1 MAQSTVFIVF
11 ILTLLLGLQPLTT
24 DLYLPALP
32 LISASFEAPVSLSQL
47 TLSAL
52 LLSFGV
58 SQLVWG
64 PLSDYYGRRP
74 ILLVGLGLY
83 VLSAIAGAQASSME
97 WLVAWRVV
105 QGVAMGASVM
115 CARALVRDLFDNPV
129 QAAKTMSQGLSG
141 LGVVACLATPVG
153 GLIAAWLGWRAVF
166 LFLAIVSASMLAIIF
181 WKLEE
186 TLRSPRTE
194 SLQPARLW
202 NTWRSILSHHTFW
215 SYALLQMATF
225 GGLFVFLASSSF
237 VFIQYLG
244 VSTPIYGL
252 IMFSMSASYI
262 AGTLLCRRLLLAFS
276 VQRTVVIGGIFAI
289 AGGSLMALFALLGWQ
304 SVAAIMLPFY
314 LFMVS
319 HGINQP
325 CAQSGVMGPFP
336 QSAGAASALSSL
348 VMVIG
353 AFVIGL
359 WLGKAMDGTT
369 LPMALG
375 VWFCALTVAATGWG
389 LAARVKLPDT
399 A

>member
-1 MAQSTVFIVF
+1 MTQSTVFIVF

-32 LISASFEAPVSLSQL
+32 LITETFDAPVSLSQM

-52 LLSFGV
+52 LLSFGA

-74 ILLVGLGLY
+74 ILLIGLGLY
-83 VLSAIAGAQASSME
+83 TLSAIAGSLVNTMA

-105 QGVAMGASVM
+105 QGVAMGAAIM

-153 GLIAAWLGWRAVF
+153 GLITAWFGWRAVF
-166 LFLAIVSASMLAIIF
+166 LFLAIISALSLAVIF
-181 WKLEE
+181 WRLEE

-194 SLQPARLW
+194 SLQPAQLMA
-202 NTWRSILSHHTFW
+202 TWRGILSHHTFW
-215 SYALLQMATF
+215 SYALLQTATY

-237 VFIQYLG
+237 VFIQYLEL
-244 VSTPIYGL
+244 STPVYGL
-252 IMFSMSASYI
+252 IMFSMSGSYI

-276 VQRTVVIGGIFAI
+276 VQKTVVIGGFFAI
-289 AGGSLMALFALLGWQ
+289 IGGTLMALFAVLGWQ
-304 SVAAIMLPFY
+304 SVLAIMGPFY
-314 LFMVS
+314 LYMIG

-336 QSAGAASALSSL
+336 KSAGAASALSSL
-348 VMVIG
+348 IMVAG
-353 AFVIGL
+353 AFVVGQ
-359 WLGKAMDGTT
+359 WLGRAMDGSSV
-369 LPMALG
+369 PMALG
-375 VWFCALTVAATGWG
+375 IWFCGLAVAATGWG
-389 LAARVKLPDT
+389 LAARVRVP
-399 A
+399 API

>member
-1 MAQSTVFIVF
+1 MARSTLFIVF
-11 ILTLLLGLQPLTT
+11 ILTMLLGLQPITT

-32 LISASFEAPVSLSQL
+32 LITASFDAPIALSQM

-74 ILLVGLGLY
+74 ILLIGLALY
-83 VLSAIAGAQASSME
+83 TFSAITSSLATSIE
-97 WLVAWRVV
+97 WLIFWRVV
-105 QGVAMGASVM
+105 QGVAMGAAIM

-129 QAAKTMSQGLSG
+129 QAARTMSQGLSG
-141 LGVVACLATPVG
+141 LGVVACLATPIG
-153 GLIAAWLGWRAVF
+153 GLITVWFGWRAIF
-166 LFLAIVSASMLAIIF
+166 LFLAVVSAFSMAVIF
-181 WKLEE
+181 WRLDE

-194 SLQPARLW
+194 SLKPARLW
-202 NTWRSILSHHTFW
+202 TTWRSILSHHTFW
-215 SYALLQMATF
+215 SYALLQTATF
-225 GGLFVFLASSSF
+225 GGLFIFLASSSF

-244 VSTPIYGL
+244 LSSPVYGL

-276 VQRTVVIGGIFAI
+276 IQKTVVIGGIFAI
-289 AGGSLMALFALLGWQ
+289 VGSSLMVLFAALGWQ
-304 SVAAIMLPFY
+304 SVAAIMLPYY
-314 LFMVS
+314 LYMVS

-336 QSAGAASALSSL
+336 RSAGAASALSSL

-353 AFVIGL
+353 AFVIGQ
-359 WLGKAMDGTT
+359 WLGRAMDGST

-375 VWFCALTVAATGWG
+375 VWFCGLAVAATGWG
-389 LAARVKLPDT
+389 LAARVKLPE
-399 A
+399 AA